1 VAAGL
6 GTGTVAAA
14 ACILAVAGGG
24 GSAAAASKVYSIYY
38 STPFIGNG
46 WRTQAIDTTKAVLTH
61 EPLKGEA
68 TVTIEVS
75 AQNTPASQIASLNN
89 IILKHPDAIM
99 VEPSTP
105 SALQGVIQQAC
116 NDHIVVTV
124 FDSPLPNQCTYG
136 WFENFVSIGKT
147 QAEWIATTLHGKGN
161 IFQDQGL
168 AGTLVA
174 QQIVQG
180 EDSVFKNYPGIKIIG
195 KFYSQ
200 FAPGPEEQAVSTLL
214 AAHPDVNAVISEA
227 YVTGTF
233 TAFKN
238 AHHAIVPIAGF
249 AYNGPMVA
257 CATTKGATCFLASDP
272 PYQAAYALRG
282 AITLLQGGKERH
294 LSYLPTSCFTTNGTS
309 VPGETCSKIA
319 VGKNAFPSL
328 SPELAAPV
336 NPPWVTPPLTVKEA
350 TGT

>member
-1 VAAGL
+1 MLGIAAAL
-6 GTGTVAAA
+6 VVAAA
-14 ACILAVAGGG
+14 TIGAVTA
-24 GSAAAASKVYSIYY
+24 SAAGKVYSIYY

-46 WRTQAIDTTKAVLTH
+46 WRTQAIHTTQAVLKH
-61 EPLKGEA
+61 QPLNGKA
-68 TVTIEVS
+68 KVTIVVS

-89 IILKHPDAIM
+89 IILQHPDAIV

-105 SALQGVIQQAC
+105 TALQGVIQQAC
-116 NDHIVVTV
+116 NQHIVVTV
-124 FDSPLPNQCTYG
+124 FDSPLPNQCTHG
-136 WFENFVSIGKT
+136 WFMNFVSIGKT
-147 QAEWIATTLHGKGN
+147 QAEWIAKTLHGKGN

-180 EDSVFKNYPGIKIIG
+180 ENSVFKHYPGIKVIG

-200 FAPGPEEQAVSTLL
+200 FAPGPEEQAVASLL
-214 AAHPDVNAVISEA
+214 AAHPNVDAVISEA

-238 AHHAIVPIAGF
+238 ANHPIVPVASF

-272 PYQAAYALRG
+272 PFQAAYALRG
-282 AITLLQGGKERH
+282 AITILNGGTEPH
-294 LSYLPTSCFTTNGTS
+294 LTYLNTFCFTTNGTS
-309 VPGETCSKIA
+309 VPGEKCSPII
-319 VGKNAFPSL
+319 VGKNAFPKL

-336 NPPWVTPPLTVKEA
+336 NPPWVSPPLTVKEA